1 MIDITKLT
9 EVSKLAKELVEK
21 GFAKDTDEAMRM
33 AAGMSNFKDDG
44 NFMASSKKNA
54 AQDFQRESSQPIGE
68 QTERFKQRVDRIEF
82 YINDILTKYG
92 QKLEELEQQV
102 ARMQTSIN
110 LIMRNSPPVRT
121 EARTEVKET
130 VRGVV
135 QSSEPVQER
144 PKKLDDSP
152 ARIKRRDEID
162 PSVYDINKIFDNS
175 NSKMGKRI

>member
-21 GFAKDTDEAMRM
+21 GFAKNTDEAMKM

-44 NFMASSKKNA
+44 NFIASSKKNS
-54 AQDFQRESSQPIGE
+54 AQDFQTGASQPIGE
-68 QTERFKQRVDRIEF
+68 QTDRFKQRVDRIEF

-92 QKLEELEQQV
+92 QKLEDLEKQV
-102 ARMQTSIN
+102 ARMQTSLN
-110 LIMRNSPPVRT
+110 LIMRSSPTARV
-121 EARTEVKET
+121 EIRTEVKEN
-130 VRGVV
+130 VREVV
-135 QSSEPVQER
+135 QETPNIQ

-162 PSVYDINKIFDNS
+162 PRVYDINKIFDNS